1 MRLEGRGNFD
11 DQKEAIKKRIDNYN
25 EGTKPV
31 IAAYSKLVQTV
42 SFFLLVIL
50 VISVILVLVGKLG
63 LATTMRAPRPLYKPT
78 QSLYKL

>member
-31 IAAYSKLVQTV
+31 IQAYSKLVQTV

-50 VISVILVLVGKLG
+50 VISVILVLVGN
-63 LATTMRAPRPLYKPT
+63 
-78 QSLYKL
+78 

>member
-31 IAAYSKLVQTV
+31 IQAYSKLVQTV
-42 SFFLLVIL
+42 SF
-50 VISVILVLVGKLG
+50 SLVLNGVT
-63 LATTMRAPRPLYKPT
+63 TTMREPSPLYKPT
-78 QSLYKL
+78 QSLYKQEQGPVGWT